1 MTCAKYISCK
11 LDFAR
16 HLNWGKPWEK
26 LRTTWIMNT
35 LGMLFSVTRYWFVYT
50 MVLTFVMM
58 KTSDKR
64 RCTLCRWSRK
74 FDLILL
80 LDWFGQMTAI
90 TSTQFWNSD
99 NEFHKVQIWDEN
111 GVESI
116 LNFMIYGKKNK
127 IRFTKSTRDFN
138 SSTGRPYQLLHR
150 LSPTCCTLKYGVA
163 SRAPLYSC
171 VTIFSTK
178 CMNFTEFH
186 SSLIRYK

>member
-50 MVLTFVMM
+50 MVLTFVLM

-116 LNFMIYGKKNK
+116 LNFMIYGRLPRSLCFLFSLFSLQTSVTVKNRGGAISNDRMVAPSHFGCK
-127 IRFTKSTRDFN
+127 QRLLKLNHIRI
-138 SSTGRPYQLLHR
+138 P
-150 LSPTCCTLKYGVA
+150 
-163 SRAPLYSC
+163 
-171 VTIFSTK
+171 
-178 CMNFTEFH
+178 
-186 SSLIRYK
+186 